1 MNLPFHVT
9 DATLRD
15 GLEDFVLKRMYPEE
29 VSRLGTLLDRVGFY
43 SIDCWGG
50 STFYTAL
57 TGLLE
62 DPWERLKRLRRAIR
76 NTPLQMVVRGQMLV
90 GFKPYQKELV
100 RKFLAKAANL
110 GMDIFRIYDQLNDLA
125 NMRPAIVM
133 AKELRKEVEA
143 TVLYSHSPTVTQAD
157 YLRLAEDLINVGAD
171 SICINDSLGTMTPEQ
186 VASLAT
192 TYRWNFHKPLRLH
205 LHDSQRKAVEAY
217 LVGIQAGAERVDT
230 VMAPLVWSDCPPAAE
245 QLLAALSNTSF
256 DPQIDP
262 LALAAVTE
270 YLEDRKAAHYYH
282 EPSRRQAEDT
292 TTEGYLPGLLKDYL
306 REELRSR
313 QARDRLQAAF
323 KEAHRVW
330 KDLGFP
336 PLKGR
341 ILEIIGDQALANIF
355 TSQRYEKLTD
365 DMQDLMRGRYGSLY
379 SIANDMLRHTALMLR
394 EQERRHPREGRLRQ
408 PPGITKEEDILTFSL
423 FPEEATNF
431 FQHRAPKTPA
441 PPVAPPAP
449 KPTAAKTPVAPTTRL
464 AQEMP
469 RGLSLTLKGEEV
481 GARLEAIG
489 PLRGNKQT
497 LFITIGDMTE
507 EIEVTFLAGGES
519 RPEYLVTFHGETHRL
534 KIRKVLPKEEEY
546 TPLFLEINDKL
557 EEFLIKHL
565 HID

>member
-1 MNLPFHVT
+1 MKLPFHVT

-15 GLEDFVLKRMYPEE
+15 GLEDFVLKRMHHEE

-50 STFYTAL
+50 STFYNAL

-76 NTPLQMVVRGQMLV
+76 QTPLQMVVRGQMLV

-125 NMRPAIVM
+125 NMRPAIVI

-143 TVLYSHSPTVTQAD
+143 TVLYSRSPTVTQAD

-171 SICINDSLGTMTPEQ
+171 CICINDSLGTMTPEE
-186 VASLAT
+186 VASLVT
-192 TYRWNFHKPLRLH
+192 TYKWNFHQPLRLH
-205 LHDSQRKAVEAY
+205 LHDSQRKAVAAY
-217 LVGIQAGAERVDT
+217 LVGVQAGAERVDT
-230 VMAPLVWSDCPPAAE
+230 VMAPLVWSDSPPAAE
-245 QLLAALSNTSF
+245 QLVAALTGTSF
-256 DPQIDP
+256 DPQIDTG
-262 LALAAVTE
+262 ALAAVTD
-270 YLEDRKAAHYYH
+270 YLEELKAAHRYQ
-282 EPSRRQAEDT
+282 EPPRRKAEET
-292 TTEGYLPGLLKDYL
+292 GAEGYLPGLLKDYL

-330 KDLGFP
+330 QDLGFP

-341 ILEIIGDQALANIF
+341 ILEIVGDQALANLF
-355 TSQRYEKLTD
+355 AAQRYENLTD
-365 DMQDLMRGRYGSLY
+365 DMQDLIRGRYGSLY
-379 SIANDMLRHTALMLR
+379 SIADETLRHLALMLR
-394 EQERRHPREGRLRQ
+394 ERERSHPWEGRLRQ
-408 PPGITKEEDILTFSL
+408 PPGITQEEDILTYSL
-423 FPEEATNF
+423 FPDEAAYF
-431 FQHRAPKTPA
+431 FQQRDKKPAAPPTAKPAAPKTPTA
-441 PPVAPPAP
+441 PA
-449 KPTAAKTPVAPTTRL
+449 TRL
-464 AQEMP
+464 TQAMP

-497 LFITIGDMTE
+497 LFINIGDMTE
-507 EIEVTFLAGGES
+507 EIEVTFLASGDAK
-519 RPEYLVTFHGETHRL
+519 PEYLITLHGETHRL
-534 KIRKVLPKEEEY
+534 KIKKVFPKEEEY
-546 TPLFLEINDKL
+546 TPIFLEIDDKM